1 MRKVMYGAAMG
12 LALAAGAIAPAQ
24 AQGSKTLV
32 YCSEGSPENF
42 NPQINTTG
50 TTFDATQPVYNRLA
64 EFERGTTNVIPGL
77 AERWEVSD
85 EGKTYTFFL
94 RKGVKWHSSRE
105 FKPTRDFN
113 ADDVLFSFSRMWKK
127 DHPYHNVS
135 GGEYDYFNDMGMADL
150 LESIDRVDDYTVR
163 FKLKRP
169 EAPFIANMAMM
180 FASILSAEY
189 ADFQMKK
196 GTPEKLDQEPIGT
209 GPFTFVNYQKD
220 AQIRY
225 RANDQYFRGRE
236 KLDNLVFSITSDASV
251 AYQKLKAGEC
261 HVMPYPNPADLAS
274 MRTDPNINLMSQE
287 GLNVGYLAF
296 NVTKKP
302 FDDKRVRKALN
313 MAIDKKAIIEAVYQG
328 AGVAAHNPIPPTIW
342 SYNKETKAYP
352 YDPDQ
357 AKKLLAEA
365 GLANGFETD
374 LWAMPVKRPYNPNAQ
389 RIAELVQA
397 DLAKLGIKANIV
409 SYEWGEYRKRA
420 QQGEHMMAQLGW
432 TGDNGDPDNFLNV
445 LLGCD
450 AARAGGSNIAK
461 WCNQPF
467 NDLVTKARQSS
478 DKAERTKLYEQAQAI
493 FVEEAPWFA
502 IAHSVSFKPVRKEV
516 VDFKIS
522 PFGRHEFHGVDLKR

>member
-1 MRKVMYGAAMG
+1 VKKVLYGAAVG
-12 LALAAGAIAPAQ
+12 LALAAGAASPAM
-24 AQGSKTLV
+24 AAKTLV
-32 YCSEGSPENF
+32 FCSEGSPENF

-50 TTFDATQPVYNRLA
+50 TTFDATQPVYNRLV
-64 EFERGTTNVIPGL
+64 EFERGTTQVIPGL
-77 AERWEVSD
+77 AERWEVSN
-85 EGKTYTFFL
+85 EGKTYTFYL
-94 RKGVKWHSSRE
+94 RKGVKVHSTRD

-113 ADDVLFSFSRMWKK
+113 ADDVLFSFNRMWKK
-127 DHPYHNVS
+127 DHPYHAVS

-163 FKLKRP
+163 FRLKRP

-189 ADFQMKK
+189 GDFQLKK
-196 GTPEKLDQEPIGT
+196 GTPERMDQEPVGT
-209 GPFTFVNYQKD
+209 GPFQFVNYQKD

-225 RANDQYFRGRE
+225 RAFPEYFRGKE
-236 KLDNLVFSITSDASV
+236 KLDNLVFSITPDASV

-261 HVMPYPNPADLAS
+261 HVMPYPNPADLQA
-274 MRTDPNINLMSQE
+274 MRADPAVNLLSQE

-313 MAIDKKAIIEAVYQG
+313 MAIDKKAIIDAVYQG
-328 AGVAAHNPIPPTIW
+328 AGVPAHNPLPPTIW
-342 SYNKETKAYP
+342 SYNKSTKPYP
-352 YDPDQ
+352 FDQ
-357 AKKLLAEA
+357 AEAKRLLTEA
-365 GLANGFETD
+365 GFPNGFETD

-389 RIAELVQA
+389 RIAELVQS
-397 DLAKLGIKANIV
+397 DLAKIGIKANVV

-450 AARAGGSNIAK
+450 AARPGGSNIAK
-461 WCNQPF
+461 WCHQEF
-467 NDLVTKARQSS
+467 DGLVGKARQVA
-478 DKAERTKLYEQAQAI
+478 DQGERTKLYEQAQAI
-493 FVEEAPWFA
+493 FVEEAPWFP
-502 IAHSVSFKPVRKEV
+502 IAHSVSFKPTRKEV
-516 VDFKIS
+516 VDFRVS
-522 PFGRHEFHGVDLKR
+522 PFGRHEFHGVDLKQ